1 MGQKDVPKNVPFHS
15 LFSFVLE
22 VFTAK
27 CLMCH
32 AWKGGRVV

>member
-1 MGQKDVPKNVPFHS
+1 MGKKNVPKNVPFHS

-27 CLMCH
+27 CLMPQH
-32 AWKGGRVV
+32 RKGGRVV